1 MALLVKVIHTIYRG
15 LKYVFFV
22 IGSYIVNVKN
32 QTTLHGGTGEGRSG
46 FDGTKIVGEYHYIT
60 TYQQNRT

>member
-1 MALLVKVIHTIYRG
+1 MALLVKVIHTIYRRIKHF
-15 LKYVFFV
+15 LV

-46 FDGTKIVGEYHYIT
+46 FDGTKIVGVYHYIT
-60 TYQQNRT
+60 SYQRNRT